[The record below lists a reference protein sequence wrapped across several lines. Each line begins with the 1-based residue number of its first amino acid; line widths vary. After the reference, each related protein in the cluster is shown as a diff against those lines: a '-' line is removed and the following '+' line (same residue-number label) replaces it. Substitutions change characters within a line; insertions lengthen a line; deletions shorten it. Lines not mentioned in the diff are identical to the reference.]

1 MKMIEAEVLSVVV
14 HRPGLYP
21 LETWLENVGRTCYKS
36 EDKITQDSADRF
48 VRMLRDRGHHAMLEH
63 CLISAMVRVDRG
75 VTHEWVRHRL
85 ASYAQESTR
94 YCNYGK
100 GKFGSEITVVE
111 YPWKNSRVSRE
122 IHKRAAEAAEGFYME
137 LLDAGEPPELARAVL
152 PISVKTDLVISA
164 NAREWMHIFKMRT
177 DSHAHPMIRSI
188 TKQIAQILSKQ
199 HPALFAAVEQE

>member
-1 MKMIEAEVLSVVV
+1 MRMIEAEVLSLIV
-14 HRPGLYP
+14 HSPGPYSP
-21 LETWLENVGRTCYKS
+21 EVGLENVGRTCYKS
-36 EDKITQDSADRF
+36 EDKITEDLADKF

-63 CLISAMVRVDRG
+63 CLISAVVRVDRG

-111 YPWKNSRVSRE
+111 YPWKNPESHE
-122 IHKRAAEAAEGFYME
+122 IHKRAAEAAERFYME

-188 TKQIAQILSKQ
+188 TKQIAQTLSKQ